1 MGKITTINSQTN
13 YRNNLK
19 VVPFEKTILNNY
31 FSKIDQVWEYAP
43 DVEMVEIQ
51 KEFGSD
57 EYYPYQM
64 RVERVFNAKT
74 QDTRSDDWK
83 EFLSPEPDFD
93 LPYGLYLRWKN
104 NYWIVYNK
112 ENLDY
117 PTRGVI
123 CRRCITTFNWVDEW
137 GNLRIY
143 PVVIGKPKEA
153 SDYVNVQFTNPGGFN
168 VFYMQ
173 LDEHSKYIRPN
184 DIFMIGNTGYWS
196 SYKVQGGG
204 VANYLREETLNST
217 ETGLLSLICYIYEG
231 NDDTDNLEI
240 GVSQY
245 YEKIFTMELDQ
256 YNIEQYSGFSIVI
269 HPTIKRGIAI
279 KNDVALIWQSADENV
294 ATVDGDGL
302 ITLINKGETDI
313 TCTMEKN
320 SSVSQIVHII
330 NLGQK
335 EEGQD
340 QPDEQYET
348 RVYPNITEIKQ
359 GTSETYNIEYY
370 VNDILSVP
378 QDIKIELDRN
388 GVPKKNFTF
397 KTSNNSFT
405 ITNKLKYFDAPL
417 KVNIY
422 VDNITLSKEYWLVGA
437 L

>member
-19 VVPFEKTILNNY
+19 VVPLEKTIIDNY

-43 DVEMVEIQ
+43 DIEIVEIQ
-51 KEFGSD
+51 KDFGST
-57 EYYPYQM
+57 EYYPYKM

-112 ENLDY
+112 ENFDY

-137 GNLRIY
+137 GNLREY
-143 PVVIGKPKEA
+143 PVSIGKPKEA

-173 LDEHSKYIRPN
+173 LDQYSKYIRPN
-184 DIFMIGNTGYWS
+184 DRFMVGNDGYWT

-204 VANYLREETLNST
+204 VANYLREETMNATS
-217 ETGLLSLICYIYEG
+217 TGLLSLICFTYEG

-240 GVSQY
+240 GVANY

-256 YNIEQYSGFSIVI
+256 YEIQQYSGFSTKII
-269 HPTIKRGIAI
+269 PTIKRGTVI
-279 KNDVALIWQSADENV
+279 KDNVELSWQSSDENIV
-294 ATVDGDGL
+294 TVDEDGI
-302 ITLINKGETDI
+302 ITLINEGEADVI
-313 TCTMEKN
+313 CTMTKN
-320 SSVSQIVHII
+320 DSVTKSVHII
-330 NLGQK
+330 NMGEK
-335 EEGQD
+335 EEGQ
-340 QPDEQYET
+340 EEEKFYEA
-348 RVYPNITEIKQ
+348 RIYPNIHEIKQ
-359 GTSETYNIEYY
+359 GTSQTYVIEYY
-370 VNDILSVP
+370 INDNVASP
-378 QDIKIELDRN
+378 QEITIEINRN
-388 GVPKKNFTF
+388 NVPKQNFVFT
-397 KTSNNSFT
+397 TNDNTFT
-405 ITNKLKYFDAPL
+405 ITNKTKYFESPL
-417 KVNIY
+417 KVNIK
-422 VDNITLSKEYWLVGA
+422 VDDIELNEDYWLVGA
-437 L
+437 I

>member
-19 VVPFEKTILNNY
+19 VVPFEKTIIDNY

-43 DVEMVEIQ
+43 DIEIVEIQ
-51 KEFGSD
+51 KDFGST
-57 EYYPYQM
+57 EYYPYKM

-112 ENLDY
+112 ENFDY

-137 GNLRIY
+137 GNLREY
-143 PVVIGKPKEA
+143 PVSIGKPKEA

-173 LDEHSKYIRPN
+173 LDQYSKYIRPN
-184 DIFMIGNTGYWS
+184 DRFMVGNDGYWT

-204 VANYLREETLNST
+204 VANYLREETMNATS
-217 ETGLLSLICYIYEG
+217 TGLLSLICFTYEG

-240 GVSQY
+240 GVANY

-256 YNIEQYSGFSIVI
+256 YEIQQYSGFSTKII
-269 HPTIKRGIAI
+269 PTIKRGTVIKDNVELSWQSSDENIVTVDENGTIILIDEGEADI
-279 KNDVALIWQSADENV
+279 ICTMTKND
-294 ATVDGDGL
+294 
-302 ITLINKGETDI
+302 
-313 TCTMEKN
+313 
-320 SSVSQIVHII
+320 SVTKSVHII
-330 NLGQK
+330 NMGEK
-335 EEGQD
+335 EEGQ
-340 QPDEQYET
+340 EEEKFYEA
-348 RVYPNITEIKQ
+348 RIYPNIHEIKQ
-359 GTSETYNIEYY
+359 GTSQTYVIEYY
-370 VNDILSVP
+370 INDNVASP
-378 QDIKIELDRN
+378 QEITIEIDRN
-388 GVPKKNFTF
+388 NVPKQNFVFT
-397 KTSNNSFT
+397 TNDNTFT
-405 ITNKLKYFDAPL
+405 ITNKTKYFESPL
-417 KVNIY
+417 KVNVK
-422 VDNITLSKEYWLVGA
+422 VDDIELNEDYWLVGA
-437 L
+437 I

>member
-19 VVPFEKTILNNY
+19 VVPFEKTIIDNY

-51 KEFGSD
+51 KDFGSQ
-57 EYYPYQM
+57 EYYPYKM

-123 CRRCITTFNWVDEW
+123 CRRCMTTFNWIDEW

-168 VFYMQ
+168 VFYIQ
-173 LDEHSKYIRPN
+173 LDEYSKFICPN
-184 DIFMIGNTGYWS
+184 DVFLVGNTGYWS
-196 SYKVQGGG
+196 RYKVQGGG
-204 VANYLREETLNST
+204 VGNYLREETMNST

-240 GVSQY
+240 GVANY
-245 YEKIFTMELDQ
+245 YEKIFTMTLDQ
-256 YNIEQYSGFSIVI
+256 YEVRQYSGFSVKIT
-269 HPTIKRGIAI
+269 PTIKRGINI
-279 KNDVALIWQSADENV
+279 RDDVELVWTSSDEAV
-294 ATVDGDGL
+294 ATVDENGV
-302 ITLINKGETDI
+302 ITLLNQGEADI
-313 TCTMEKN
+313 MCTMLKN
-320 SSVSQIVHII
+320 DSVSQTVHII
-330 NLGQK
+330 NLGEK
-335 EEGQD
+335 EEG
-340 QPDEQYET
+340 DEPETTYEA
-348 RVYPNITEIKQ
+348 RIYPNVHDIKQ
-359 GTSETYNIEYY
+359 NSSQTYTIEYY
-370 VNDILSVP
+370 INDSITSP
-378 QDIKIELDRN
+378 QNLTIEIDN
-388 GVPKKNFTF
+388 NNVPKRNFNF
-397 KTSNNSFT
+397 IVSKNSFT
-405 ITNKLKYFDAPL
+405 ITNKLKYFESPL
-417 KVNIY
+417 KVNVH
-422 VDNITLSKEYWLVGA
+422 VDDLTLNEEYWLVGA
-437 L
+437 I

>member
-19 VVPFEKTILNNY
+19 VVPFEKTIIDNY

-43 DVEMVEIQ
+43 DIEIVEIQ
-51 KEFGSD
+51 KDFGST
-57 EYYPYQM
+57 EYYPYKM

-112 ENLDY
+112 ENFDY

-137 GNLRIY
+137 GNLREY
-143 PVVIGKPKEA
+143 PVSIGKPKEA

-173 LDEHSKYIRPN
+173 LDQYSKYIRPN
-184 DIFMIGNTGYWS
+184 DRFMVGNDGYWT

-204 VANYLREETLNST
+204 VANYLREETMNATS
-217 ETGLLSLICYIYEG
+217 TGLLSLICFTYEG

-240 GVSQY
+240 GVANY

-256 YNIEQYSGFSIVI
+256 YEIQQYSGFSTKII
-269 HPTIKRGIAI
+269 PTIKRGTVIKDNVELSWQSSDENIVTVDENGTIMLIDEGEADVI
-279 KNDVALIWQSADENV
+279 CTMTKND
-294 ATVDGDGL
+294 
-302 ITLINKGETDI
+302 
-313 TCTMEKN
+313 
-320 SSVSQIVHII
+320 SVTKSVHII
-330 NLGQK
+330 NMGEK
-335 EEGQD
+335 EEGQ
-340 QPDEQYET
+340 EEEKFYEA
-348 RVYPNITEIKQ
+348 RVYPNIHEIKQ
-359 GTSETYNIEYY
+359 GTSQTYVVEYY
-370 VNDILSVP
+370 INDNVASP
-378 QDIKIELDRN
+378 QEITIKIDRN
-388 GVPKKNFTF
+388 NVPKQNFVFT
-397 KTSNNSFT
+397 TNDNTFT
-405 ITNKLKYFDAPL
+405 ITNKTKYFESPL
-417 KVNIY
+417 KVNIK
-422 VDNITLSKEYWLVGA
+422 VDDIELNEDYWLVGA
-437 L
+437 I

>member
-1 MGKITTINSQTN
+1 M
-13 YRNNLK
+13 
-19 VVPFEKTILNNY
+19 
-31 FSKIDQVWEYAP
+31 
-43 DVEMVEIQ
+43 
-51 KEFGSD
+51 
-57 EYYPYQM
+57 
-64 RVERVFNAKT
+64 
-74 QDTRSDDWK
+74 
-83 EFLSPEPDFD
+83 
-93 LPYGLYLRWKN
+93 
-104 NYWIVYNK
+104 
-112 ENLDY
+112 
-117 PTRGVI
+117 
-123 CRRCITTFNWVDEW
+123 
-137 GNLRIY
+137 
-143 PVVIGKPKEA
+143 
-153 SDYVNVQFTNPGGFN
+153 
-168 VFYMQ
+168 
-173 LDEHSKYIRPN
+173 
-184 DIFMIGNTGYWS
+184 
-196 SYKVQGGG
+196 
-204 VANYLREETLNST
+204 
-217 ETGLLSLICYIYEG
+217 ICYTYEG

-256 YNIEQYSGFSIVI
+256 YNIEQYSGFSVVI
-269 HPTIKRGIAI
+269 HPTIKRGITI
-279 KNDVALIWQSADENV
+279 KNDVALIWQSTDENV
-294 ATVDGDGL
+294 ATVNGDGL

-340 QPDEQYET
+340 QPDEQHEA

-397 KTSNNSFT
+397 KTSNNSFI
-405 ITNKLKYFDAPL
+405 ITNKLKYFDSPL

>member
-19 VVPFEKTILNNY
+19 VVPFEKTIIDNY

-43 DVEMVEIQ
+43 DIEIVEIQ
-51 KEFGSD
+51 KDFGST
-57 EYYPYQM
+57 EYYPYKM

-112 ENLDY
+112 ENFDY

-137 GNLRIY
+137 GNLREY
-143 PVVIGKPKEA
+143 PVSIGKPKEA

-173 LDEHSKYIRPN
+173 LDQYSKYIRPN
-184 DIFMIGNTGYWS
+184 DRFMVGNDGYWT

-204 VANYLREETLNST
+204 VTNYLREETMNATS
-217 ETGLLSLICYIYEG
+217 TGLLSLICFTYEG

-240 GVSQY
+240 GVANY

-256 YNIEQYSGFSIVI
+256 YEIQQYSGFSTKII
-269 HPTIKRGIAI
+269 PTIKRGTIV
-279 KNDVALIWQSADENV
+279 KDDVDLSWQSSDENV
-294 ATVDGDGL
+294 ATVNEDGT
-302 ITLINKGETDI
+302 ITLIGKGEADI
-313 TCTMEKN
+313 ICTMTKN
-320 SSVSQIVHII
+320 DSVTKSVHII
-330 NLGQK
+330 NIGEK
-335 EEGQD
+335 EEGQ
-340 QPDEQYET
+340 EEEKFYEA
-348 RVYPNITEIKQ
+348 RIYPNIHEIKQ
-359 GTSETYNIEYY
+359 GNSQTYVVEYY
-370 VNDILSVP
+370 ENDNIVSP
-378 QDIKIELDRN
+378 QEITIKIDRN
-388 GVPKKNFTF
+388 NVPKQNFIFT
-397 KTSNNSFT
+397 TNDNTFT
-405 ITNKLKYFDAPL
+405 ITNKTKYFESPL
-417 KVNIY
+417 KVYIN
-422 VDNITLSKEYWLVGA
+422 VDDIELNEDYWLVGA
-437 L
+437 I

>member
-19 VVPFEKTILNNY
+19 VVPFEKTIIDNY

-43 DVEMVEIQ
+43 DIEIVEIQ
-51 KEFGSD
+51 KDFGST
-57 EYYPYQM
+57 EYYPYKM

-112 ENLDY
+112 ENFDY

-137 GNLRIY
+137 GNLREY
-143 PVVIGKPKEA
+143 PVSIGKPKEA

-173 LDEHSKYIRPN
+173 LDQYSKYIRPN
-184 DIFMIGNTGYWS
+184 DRFMVGNDGYWT

-204 VANYLREETLNST
+204 VANYLREETMNATS
-217 ETGLLSLICYIYEG
+217 TGLLSLICFTYEG

-240 GVSQY
+240 GVANY

-256 YNIEQYSGFSIVI
+256 YEIQQYSGFSTKII
-269 HPTIKRGIAI
+269 PTIKRGTVI
-279 KNDVALIWQSADENV
+279 KDNVELSWQSSDENIV
-294 ATVDGDGL
+294 TVDEDGV
-302 ITLINKGETDI
+302 ITLINEGEADVI
-313 TCTMEKN
+313 CTMTKN
-320 SSVSQIVHII
+320 DSVTKSVHII
-330 NLGQK
+330 NMGEK
-335 EEGQD
+335 EEGQ
-340 QPDEQYET
+340 EEEKFYEA
-348 RVYPNITEIKQ
+348 RIYPNIHEIKQ
-359 GTSETYNIEYY
+359 GASQTYVIEYY
-370 VNDILSVP
+370 INDNVASP
-378 QDIKIELDRN
+378 QEITIEIDRN
-388 GVPKKNFTF
+388 NVPKQNFVFT
-397 KTSNNSFT
+397 TNDNTFT
-405 ITNKLKYFDAPL
+405 ITNKTKYFESPL
-417 KVNIY
+417 KVNIK
-422 VDNITLSKEYWLVGA
+422 VDDIELNEDYWLVGA
-437 L
+437 I

>member
-19 VVPFEKTILNNY
+19 VVPFEKTIIDNY

-43 DVEMVEIQ
+43 DIEIVEIQ
-51 KEFGSD
+51 KDFGST
-57 EYYPYQM
+57 EYYPYKM

-112 ENLDY
+112 ENFDY

-137 GNLRIY
+137 GNLREY
-143 PVVIGKPKEA
+143 PVSIGKPKEA

-173 LDEHSKYIRPN
+173 LDQYSKYIRPN
-184 DIFMIGNTGYWS
+184 DRFMVGNDGYWT

-204 VANYLREETLNST
+204 VANYLREETMNATS
-217 ETGLLSLICYIYEG
+217 TGLLSLICFTYEG

-240 GVSQY
+240 GVANY

-256 YNIEQYSGFSIVI
+256 YEIQQYSGFSTKII
-269 HPTIKRGIAI
+269 PTIKRGTAI
-279 KNDVALIWQSADENV
+279 KDNVELSWQSSDENIV
-294 ATVDGDGL
+294 TVDENGI
-302 ITLINKGETDI
+302 ITLINEGEADVI
-313 TCTMEKN
+313 CTMTKN
-320 SSVSQIVHII
+320 DSVTKSVHII
-330 NLGQK
+330 NMGEK
-335 EEGQD
+335 EEGQ
-340 QPDEQYET
+340 EEEKFYEA
-348 RVYPNITEIKQ
+348 RIYPNIHEIKQ
-359 GTSETYNIEYY
+359 GTSQTYVIEYY
-370 VNDILSVP
+370 INDNVASP
-378 QDIKIELDRN
+378 QEITIKIDRN
-388 GVPKKNFTF
+388 NVPKQNFVFT
-397 KTSNNSFT
+397 TNDNTFT
-405 ITNKLKYFDAPL
+405 ITNKTKYFESPL
-417 KVNIY
+417 KVYIN
-422 VDNITLSKEYWLVGA
+422 VDDIELNEDYWLVGA
-437 L
+437 I